1 MDEVKSEPVEIIELS
16 SDEDV
21 KDVKVHHKPKMKAKM
36 KVLRK
41 DDK

>member
-1 MDEVKSEPVEIIELS
+1 MSEDCNHMEIIELS

-21 KDVKVHHKPKMKAKM
+21 KDVKPKLISKKKPKI